1 MPGTTKYLPRRWAG
15 KELVSM
21 AARRTQHNVVPVAG
35 AAGAHVFAG
44 LWGPDRKGA
53 RIRSVI
59 LNPVWSGVRE
69 DENGFVRYPLVEM
82 GIGNGGHG
90 GEVRLKLW
98 LSMIYRVV
106 KEDDW
111 IVLRRNNHA
120 NYASMF
126 GLADPA
132 GKGADRVRD
141 AYRWLHQ
148 NRFIVIEGG
157 RLKTYGR
164 VRVTHELTHFL
175 PADFPLVMRPA
186 PRGLQD
192 IDVPSIP
199 HLKHRYFNLPRPFW
213 ENGWITYMRAS
224 EILVLMI
231 LCDAARNNINT
242 EIRIPVH
249 ERMRR
254 YGLSDEMW
262 KQGETGL
269 ETRGIIGRP
278 ETTGRVLEDYG
289 WGHADAERVYRFNGP
304 TPDAALRRE
313 LDAVE
318 HTAIRGEL
326 VR

>member
-1 MPGTTKYLPRRWAG
+1 MLREK
-15 KELVSM
+15 LVGM
-21 AARRTQHNVVPVAG
+21 AAQRNLHNQNLVDS
-35 AAGAHVFAG
+35 AAGARAFAG

-59 LNPVWSGVRE
+59 LNPVWSGIRE
-69 DENGFVRYPLVEM
+69 DENGHVRYPLVEM
-82 GIGNGGHG
+82 GIGSGGHG

-120 NYASMF
+120 HYASMF
-126 GLADPA
+126 GLEDPF
-132 GKGADRVRD
+132 GRGADRVRD
-141 AYRWLHQ
+141 AYRWLHL

-164 VRVTHELTHFL
+164 VRVTHEVTHFV
-175 PADFPLVMRPA
+175 PSNFPLIMRKA
-186 PRGLQD
+186 PQGLKEFE
-192 IDVPSIP
+192 VEEHP

-213 ENGWITYMRAS
+213 EYGWITYMRAS

-231 LCDAARNNINT
+231 LCDAARNNVNT

-269 ETRGIIGRP
+269 EMRGIIGKP

-289 WGHADAERVYRFNGP
+289 WGHADAERVYRLNGP

-318 HTAIRGEL
+318 QTAIRNEL